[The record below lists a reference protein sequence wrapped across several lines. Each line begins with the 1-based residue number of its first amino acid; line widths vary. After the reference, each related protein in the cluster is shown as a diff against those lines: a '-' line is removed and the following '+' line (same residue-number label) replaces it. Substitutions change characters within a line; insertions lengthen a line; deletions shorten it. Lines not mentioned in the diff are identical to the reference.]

1 MALDGVIVDIDGT
14 LVLSNDAHARS
25 WVEAFANHGYEVS
38 FERVRPLMG
47 MGSDQ
52 LIPKL
57 FPELDKETEPGKT
70 ISSYRKEL
78 VLRDY
83 VPHIQPASGARP
95 LVQKMQ
101 EAGLHLVIA
110 TSASPEELEVML
122 KIADVEG
129 LLPEATTSDDAE
141 NSKPAPD
148 IVEAALKKA
157 QLDPDRTVM
166 LADTP
171 YDIEAAGKAG
181 VGVIAVRC
189 GGFSDEELA
198 NAIAIYDDP
207 ADLLRHYDRSP
218 LGQP

>member
-14 LVLSNDAHARS
+14 LVLSNDAHAHS
-25 WVEAFANHGYEVS
+25 WVEAFASQGYEAS
-38 FERVRPLMG
+38 FEQVRSLMG
-47 MGSDQ
+47 MGGDQ

-57 FPELDKETEPGKT
+57 FPELDKKTEPGKT

-83 VPHIQPASGARP
+83 VPHIPPANGARS
-95 LVQKMQ
+95 LVQKMR

-148 IVEAALKKA
+148 IVEAALQKA
-157 QLDPDRTVM
+157 QLDPDRAVM

-171 YDIEAAGKAG
+171 YDIEAAGKVG

-198 NAIAIYDDP
+198 GAIAIYDDP
-207 ADLLRHYDRSP
+207 ADLLRHYDHSP
-218 LGQP
+218 LG

>member
-14 LVLSNDAHARS
+14 LVLSNDAHAHS
-25 WVEAFANHGYEVS
+25 WVEAFASQGYEVA
-38 FERVRPLMG
+38 FDRVRSLMG
-47 MGSDQ
+47 MGGDQ

-57 FPELDKETEPGKT
+57 FPELDKATDPGKA
-70 ISSYRKEL
+70 IASHRKEI
-78 VLRDY
+78 VFSDY
-83 VPHIQPASGARP
+83 VPHIQPANGARP
-95 LVQKMQ
+95 LVQKMR
-101 EAGLHLVIA
+101 EAGLNLVIA
-110 TSASPEELEVML
+110 TSASPEELEAML

-148 IVEAALKKA
+148 IVTAALQKA
-157 QLDPDRTVM
+157 QLDPNRAIM

-171 YDIEAAGKAG
+171 YDIEAAGQAG
-181 VGVIAVRC
+181 VGVIALRC
-189 GGFSDEELA
+189 GGFSDEDLA
-198 NAIAIYDDP
+198 GAIAIYDDP